1 MAHSDHTLAQE
12 DARSAI
18 DELINSALAYNTP
31 GRFHELMQFARRMP
45 RVAPYNVMLLHVQN
59 PLLTYAATVK
69 EWAVLGRK
77 VKPGARPYIV
87 LKFKGPVS
95 FVFNITDTTGT
106 PLPPAVQREIEDPFT
121 AIGTVD
127 AEAWADMITLC
138 AKLRIQVVESPM
150 LVTLAGFAGQSS
162 AGGADYRIELNETH
176 DLPTR
181 FTTLAH
187 ELGHLFCGHCGK
199 RPTDFWEER
208 NGLAKATEEL
218 EAEAVAYLV
227 ASRRKLTTAS
237 EKYLSGY
244 LQPGDTLPPFSME
257 HILTAAHVVEELA
270 SGKLPAREKARKQR
284 ERDRARKAITK
295 AKPADEIAP
304 KPDGEKAIDDAL
316 ADLAEFLGTGLNE
329 EGQPAAHES
338 PSEKQNDLLQFRA
351 TSPKTPEQWARI
363 LASRAKH
370 LPEVFVTY

>member
-1 MAHSDHTLAQE
+1 MAVPLITPDQAEAL
-12 DARSAI
+12 SAV
-18 DELINSALAYNTP
+18 DELISSALAYNTP
-31 GRFHELMQFARRMP
+31 GRFQELMQFASRMP
-45 RVAPYNVMLLHVQN
+45 RVAPYNTMLLHVQN

-95 FVFNITDTTGT
+95 FVFNITDTMGA
-106 PLPPAVQREIEDPFT
+106 PLPPAVQREIEDPFAAT
-121 AIGTVD
+121 GTVD
-127 AEAWADMITLC
+127 AEAWASMMTLS

-162 AGGADYRIELNETH
+162 KGGADYRIELNEAH

-208 NGLAKATEEL
+208 MGLDIATREL

-227 ASRRKLTTAS
+227 ASMRKLTTAS
-237 EKYLSGY
+237 QKYLSGY
-244 LQPGDTLPPFSME
+244 LQSGTTLPPFSME
-257 HILTAAHVVEELA
+257 HILTAAHVVEEMA
-270 SGKLPAREKARKQR
+270 SGRLPAREKARKQR
-284 ERDRARKAITK
+284 ERDRARKAA
-295 AKPADEIAP
+295 AKS
-304 KPDGEKAIDDAL
+304 KP
-316 ADLAEFLGTGLNE
+316 
-329 EGQPAAHES
+329 
-338 PSEKQNDLLQFRA
+338 
-351 TSPKTPEQWARI
+351 
-363 LASRAKH
+363 
-370 LPEVFVTY
+370 